1 MAIRLLRGVLH
12 GLKWALCVVG
22 AVALIVAAMIATLR
36 PAEIARSA
44 SRAIHW
50 QIPFSRARFL
60 ILPWLSI
67 ALATAATY
75 SRLTRLGETRT
86 AVLRSSS
93 GSEGQTAGVHGLEER
108 WARPVYSANPCF
120 TIGRSS

>member
-1 MAIRLLRGVLH
+1 VAFDGVSIRVPRSALSAD
-12 GLKWALCVVG
+12 GLSHQ
-22 AVALIVAAMIATLR
+22 IVAAMNR
-36 PAEIARSA
+36 NA
-44 SRAIHW
+44 SPSRNCSLCIEGNSLADS
-50 QIPFSRARFL
+50 FSRARFL

-67 ALATAATY
+67 ALVTAATY

-108 WARPVYSANPCF
+108 WARSVYSANPCF